1 LSIGP
6 STPSMVPRT
15 RTVGD
20 CCWARV
26 VVVASSRAKPA
37 APKARR
43 VIPSIMVLPNFAG
56 RSMPPHPMKNPSQSC
71 LFRPSPAQPLVAGD
85 ASRRD
90 LAGPLEANAIDLFV
104 IAVTSAKAKKRHT
117 LHPVGL
123 SYRGCGR
130 VAQSKHL
137 DDVAHAHD
145 DLDLRQPCGWFPS
158 RRLVCRQGRR

>member
-1 LSIGP
+1 
-6 STPSMVPRT
+6 MVPRT

-43 VIPSIMVLPNFAG
+43 VIPSIVVLPNFAG
-56 RSMPPHPMKNPSQSC
+56 RSMTKILRESC
-71 LFRPSPAQPLVAGD
+71 LFRPSPALPLLAGD
-85 ASRRD
+85 ARRRD

-145 DLDLRQPCGWFPS
+145 
-158 RRLVCRQGRR
+158 